1 MDTTLPGLMF
11 MHTREP
17 MSMRIHTGIIAPIIT
32 PIITPIDWE
41 MRRNTLL
48 ETAVLVRVCLSALPG
63 GGV

>member
-32 PIITPIDWE
+32 PIDWE
-41 MRRNTLL
+41 VRRNTPP
-48 ETAVLVRVCLSALPG
+48 ETIILVHARLSALPG